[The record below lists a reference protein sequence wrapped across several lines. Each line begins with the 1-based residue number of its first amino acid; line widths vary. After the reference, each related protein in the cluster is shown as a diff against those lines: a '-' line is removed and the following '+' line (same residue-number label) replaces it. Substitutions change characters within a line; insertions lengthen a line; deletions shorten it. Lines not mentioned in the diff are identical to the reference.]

1 MPVRNLQKTS
11 QTRLFTIEGRAN
23 PGNRPLYQ
31 YLARALGLSWAQGD
45 ITPIRVPDPTQ
56 YGKFVT
62 VDRIK
67 GQQGLPTVS
76 IEARLTRDL
85 SAMLSLV
92 RKGCAFDVQIHAGAC
107 EDPRDFNGGWEK
119 VYVLEGAEATSYDTA
134 EFGALDADQEAV
146 VNETVP
152 LSGLDWYELKRLVAS
167 ELAASQIVQEVI
179 DVTICDSRQCGEC
192 GISSNGCEK
201 IFAVTASAGGSPGL
215 PAEVLYSSDG
225 GNSFGETNVSSI
237 GANEDPSGLI
247 CSGIYLVVYSAES
260 NSLHYAEIADI
271 LLGTE
276 TWAEVTTG
284 FVALKMPNHG
294 FSQGSA
300 FNWFVGDGGYIYFS
314 EDITSGVDVQSA
326 GAQTVENLNKVH
338 GADEFNLVVVGDNNV
353 VLFTNDGGQTWAS
366 ITGPAP
372 GVNLTAVAVKS
383 DLIWMV
389 GAADGTMY
397 YTEDGGANW
406 TQKAFSGSGSGQV
419 EDIKFSTPSVGYM
432 SHTSAAGVGR
442 IFRSIDGGFSWY
454 ILPEAAGLSIPDNDR
469 INRLAACSEDPNV
482 VFGGGLGANATD
494 GILVKV
500 A

>member
-85 SAMLSLV
+85 SAMLDLV

-119 VYVLEGAEATSYDTA
+119 IYVLEGAEATSYDTA

-152 LSGLDWYELKRLVAS
+152 LSGLDWFEIKRVVGA
-167 ELAASQIVQEVI
+167 ELAGSQIVQEVV
-179 DVTICDSRQCGEC
+179 DVVICDSRQCGEC

-201 IFAVTASAGGSPGL
+201 IFAVTMSAGGSPGL

-225 GNSFGETNVSSI
+225 GNSFGETNVSTLA
-237 GANEDPSGLI
+237 ANEDPSALI
-247 CSGIYLVVYSAES
+247 CSGIYLVVVSAES
-260 NSLHYAEIADI
+260 NSLHYAEIAEI

-276 TWAEVTTG
+276 SWTEVTNG
-284 FVALKMPNHG
+284 FVALKTPNAA

-314 EDITSGVDVQSA
+314 EDITSGVEVQSA
-326 GAQTVENLNKVH
+326 GAQSTENLNAIH
-338 GADEFNLVVVGDNNV
+338 GSDEFNLVAVGDANV
-353 VLFTNDGGQTWAS
+353 VLFTNDGGETWAS
-366 ITGPAP
+366 VTGPSV
-372 GVNLTAVAVKS
+372 GDDLTAVAVKS
-383 DLIWMV
+383 ELVWLV
-389 GAADGTMY
+389 GTAGGEMY

-406 TQKAFSGSGSGQV
+406 SLKAFSGSGSGV
-419 EDIKFSTPSVGYM
+419 VKDIKFANGTVGYM
-432 SHTSAAGVGR
+432 SHTTAAGVGR
-442 IFRSIDGGFSWY
+442 LFRTIDGGFSWY
-454 ILPEAAGLSIPDNDR
+454 VLPEQAGLSIPDNDGLNR
-469 INRLAACSEDPNV
+469 IAACSENLNLA
-482 VFGGGLGANATD
+482 FAGGLGANATD